1 MSTDSKKYKVSILY
15 YDGETEIVEFMTT
28 DLEWT
33 IEQYAR
39 NREPFKWKILK

>member
-1 MSTDSKKYKVSILY
+1 MSTDNKKYRVSILY
-15 YDGETEIVEFMTT
+15 YDGETEIVEFITT

-33 IEQYAR
+33 IEQYGR